1 MERNQ
6 SIDLIKI
13 IAMIMVIGLHVNIGR
28 LDNPIAFVI
37 SRTSGIAIPLFFMVS
52 GFLLWGRKD
61 NVKYS
66 LKKIFN
72 ILKFCLLVCFAYWL
86 LFDLRH
92 GKGIDYLWLLCKGCF
107 IQQERMGVLW
117 YLGAMIILY
126 ALLPIINY
134 LDSKYKFFIIYINI
148 ILLSVIFVTFTL
160 NLYMRFEQNY
170 IIQTFRIWNWLF
182 YFSLGGIIKKTY
194 NRHILTSYCKKK
206 IIGLLTIIFWGIFVL
221 YVYYMRNHL
230 GGIEYF
236 FGTPICWLYASSMFI
251 FILSLNIKENRI
263 IKELSNVFLP
273 VYVIHITVISIIHE
287 RFPLNWTWAP
297 IWDFISVSIISV
309 VIGVILMRIP
319 FINKGFKI

>member
-6 SIDLIKI
+6 SLDLIKI

-52 GFLLWGRKD
+52 GFLLWGRKV

-72 ILKFCLLVCFAYWL
+72 ILKFSLLVCFAYWL

-92 GKGIDYLWLLCKGCF
+92 GKGIDYLWSLCKGCF

-117 YLGAMIILY
+117 YLGAMLILY

-134 LDSKYKFFIIYINI
+134 LDSKYRFFIIYINL
-148 ILLSVIFVTFTL
+148 ILLSIIFVTFTL
-160 NLYMRFEQNY
+160 NLYMHFEQNY

-182 YFSLGGIIKKTY
+182 YFSLGGIIKESNSLHY
-194 NRHILTSYCKKK
+194 ILLSKNKF
-206 IIGLLTIIFWGIFVL
+206 GLLTFLFCGVFVL
-221 YVYYMRNHL
+221 YVYYMKNHM
-230 GGIEYF
+230 GGIEYY
-236 FGTPICWLYASSMFI
+236 FGTPLCWLYASSMFI
-251 FILSLNIKENRI
+251 FILSLNIKESKI
-263 IKELSNVFLP
+263 IKELSNLFLP
-273 VYVIHITVISIIHE
+273 VYVIHITVIKIIHGSSL
-287 RFPLNWTWAP
+287 FNFLSLPLL
-297 IWDFISVSIISV
+297 DFILVSIICII
-309 VIGVILMRIP
+309 IGLFIMRIP
-319 FINKGFKI
+319 YINRVFKI